1 VKTRVSCPTGPE
13 PEVKVLLEL
22 DDEIVTAALAPDS
35 DPWCEVRGKR
45 VEIRA
50 VGTGSAKAAVDDVL
64 RCASAAFRCLEV
76 VGGAGRVGRGSTHPP
91 DEEE

>member
-1 VKTRVSCPTGPE
+1 MTIRVSCPTGPE
-13 PEVKVLLEL
+13 PKVKVLLKF

-35 DPWCEVRGKR
+35 DPWCEIRGRTVK
-45 VEIRA
+45 IRT

-76 VGGAGRVGRGSTHPP
+76 VGGAGRVGRGPTHPV
-91 DEEE
+91 D